1 MKLESVPCLGKG
13 DNNSYNPDFLLFNS
27 LVHILIL
34 EHNRTS
40 LLLVFYYRNLRE
52 FKIDTVYYSL
62 RPEKHVA
69 RVIFQKN
76 PQVSPDQTRTPR
88 HPPPTVSP
96 AVLLPAAVAS
106 PLPRR
111 SCSAPR
117 RGGSPAPPLPRRSL
131 PPQAPPFLIKIFDFR
146 RADEL
151 DDETSRLAL

>member
-27 LVHILIL
+27 LVQILIL

-69 RVIFQKN
+69 RVIFQK
-76 PQVSPDQTRTPR
+76 TLKFLLTK
-88 HPPPTVSP
+88 P
-96 AVLLPAAVAS
+96 ALLVILLRQYP
-106 PLPRR
+106 
-111 SCSAPR
+111 
-117 RGGSPAPPLPRRSL
+117 
-131 PPQAPPFLIKIFDFR
+131 
-146 RADEL
+146 
-151 DDETSRLAL
+151 